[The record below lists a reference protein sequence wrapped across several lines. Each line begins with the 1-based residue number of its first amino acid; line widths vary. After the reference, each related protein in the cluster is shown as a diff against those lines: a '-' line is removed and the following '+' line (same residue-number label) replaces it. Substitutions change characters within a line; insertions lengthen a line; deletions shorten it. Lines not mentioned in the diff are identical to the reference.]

1 MIRRCVVP
9 CSLTRNEASPLGSEL
24 PALSDSRTASCVLVV
39 KTIETHRE
47 NIKRKLGL
55 DSGQEL
61 VERAIKCVEEKFPPP
76 QKGETA
82 AGKKKK
88 VVPFRAA

>member
-1 MIRRCVVP
+1 
-9 CSLTRNEASPLGSEL
+9 
-24 PALSDSRTASCVLVV
+24 LVV

-47 NIKRKLGL
+47 NIRRKLGL

-61 VERAIKCVEEKFPPP
+61 VERAIKFVEENFPPP

-88 VVPFRAA
+88 